1 MLYHVSRT
9 CTFTTDEF
17 KTESKSIEQF
27 RELDAYV
34 LLGNPGA
41 GKTSLFKQEAKTS
54 GGIYLT
60 ARDFLTFNRL
70 DEWREK
76 LLFIDGLDETRA
88 GKDDG
93 RTPLDAIRGKLE
105 LLGRPRFRLSCREAD
120 WLGSNDR
127 NALDASAPSG
137 KIAVLH
143 LDALST
149 DDIKLILAQD
159 TRVENA
165 DNFIQKAT
173 QLGLEGLLNNP
184 QTLDMLIEAVQ
195 EKGSWPETKLETYQL
210 ACRKLALEP
219 NSEHSAPYARQSNT
233 TEQILDAAGF
243 LYAIQ
248 LLANASVFS
257 LDNDTSE
264 GKICLN
270 TLQIPTGLS
279 CNQAVKSRL
288 FKAVN
293 ENQFEPIHRSVA
305 EFLGARYLANRMK
318 AGLPLGRILAL
329 MTGFDGGV
337 VAALRGLMAWLSAHS
352 TEARDHLI
360 EIDSLGVVLYG
371 DAQLFSTDAKKHLL
385 SALQHEAEK
394 SGYLRYDYWAT
405 HSFAALTTKDMAEQL
420 LILLKSPLH
429 SKPEQII
436 LNCIMDGLSS
446 SESIPEL
453 KDALIA
459 IVCDNTYRE
468 GVRVGALEAFMHQYP
483 NDIDNLLTFAKDLKT
498 NRIKDESNR
507 LLGLLLPKLYSN
519 KIKASEV
526 FEYLKYPSD
535 PQTISNYD
543 MFWKHELVKLVE
555 DQDIPILLD
564 ELVSRGAD
572 FLQLTPVSDL
582 FEMAGQLL
590 VRGLKVSGATVA
602 NERLYDWLSLGLDKY
617 SHSHLEDELPNEIRA
632 WIESEPERYL
642 SILAIGLSRIT
653 DPEKVGY
660 GIYEAYARLY
670 NATVPENIGHW
681 WLERSLAANDCKFK
695 NEYFIRAFW
704 TLSSDRGNLGLSLE
718 FFEKWIEKHSE
729 FHDIYEEVRVSKIE
743 DWRHEHAQSSKE
755 WALKHKQ
762 EKLSRLAQFREHISA
777 MQDGSA
783 YPQLFSHIAYAYFGH
798 YSGIGGKSCPERLSD
813 FLGNEEGLV
822 NAARNGLRKIIYR
835 TDLPQTSEIFALAS
849 KNREHYIRLPFLT
862 CLAEL
867 YNENP
872 AILDTLSDDLA
883 SKALAFWYTY
893 GAGNELAWVKPLSFS
908 RAALAGQVIIEY
920 VSAMLAAKVQHIY
933 GLYQL
938 AHDPKYH
945 EIARL
950 AAIPL
955 LKIYPI
961 RGIKQQ
967 TSSLEYILK
976 AAIEY
981 SDKLELLKLVT
992 EKLVLK
998 SMDIAQRVYWLATG
1012 LILAPAQYESEVS
1025 AYVSANVT
1033 RINYLSAFL
1042 YDGWRS
1048 DRLGYPSLPT
1058 TIGLIVELL
1067 APRCT
1072 PHWPRGGGF
1081 VTRAMN
1087 EGDYVRALI
1096 GRLGENPDEE
1106 STKIIASLLLLPQ
1119 LSTWHGYLQS
1129 AQQTQQISRREAL
1142 FQHPS
1147 ADEIAQTLN
1156 NLKPANVADLS
1167 ALTLDYLN
1175 TLSREIRTSNTDS
1188 YKQFWNVDGYNKTIK
1203 PRNENSCRDILVD
1216 RAKPFFQQLDIEVL
1230 PESHEAN
1237 DKEADICLS
1246 FHSNGKS
1253 FHLPVEVKLDHSKDL
1268 WSAIHKQLIPLYT
1281 LDPETQARGVFLV
1294 FWFNS
1299 TYMPAPP
1306 SGKKPQSAAGLR
1318 AMLIE
1323 SLTPEEQLLINIFV
1337 LDVTSQTT

>member
-1 MLYHVSRT
+1 MLYQVPRT

-17 KTESKSIEQF
+17 KAESKPIEQF

-54 GGIYLT
+54 GGLYLT

-70 DEWREK
+70 EEWREK

-88 GKDDG
+88 GKEDG

-105 LLGRPRFRLSCREAD
+105 QLGRPRFRLSCREAD
-120 WLGSNDR
+120 WLGGNDR

-149 DDIKLILAQD
+149 DDIKSILEID

-165 DNFIQKAT
+165 DKFIQKAT

-195 EKGSWPETKLETYQL
+195 EQGSWPETKLETYQL

-219 NSEHSAPYARQSNT
+219 NSEHEMSRTNQSNMI
-233 TEQILDAAGF
+233 EPILDAAGF

-248 LLANASVFS
+248 LLANTSVFS

-264 GKICLN
+264 GKVCLN
-270 TLQIPTGLS
+270 TLQTPAGLA
-279 CNQAVKSRL
+279 CHQAIKSRL
-288 FKAVN
+288 FKAAN
-293 ENQFEPIHRSVA
+293 EKQFEPIHRSVA

-360 EIDSLGVVLYG
+360 EIDPLGVALYG
-371 DAQLFSTDAKKHLL
+371 DAQLFSTDAKKRLL
-385 SALQHEAEK
+385 HALRHGAEK

-405 HSFAALTTKDMAEQL
+405 HPFAALTTKDMVDQL
-420 LILLKSPLH
+420 LALFKSPLRE
-429 SKPEQII
+429 KPEQII
-436 LNCIMDGLSS
+436 LNLLMDGLYS
-446 SESIPEL
+446 SESMPEL

-459 IVCDNTYRE
+459 IVCDNTYWE

-483 NDIDNLLTFAKDLKT
+483 NNIDNLLTFAKDLKT
-498 NRIKDESNR
+498 NKIKDESNR

-543 MFWKHELVKLVE
+543 MFWKHEFVKLVE

-572 FLQLTPVSDL
+572 FLRLTPVSDL

-590 VRGLKVSGATVA
+590 VRGLKVFGATVA
-602 NERLYDWLSLGLDKY
+602 NERLYDWLSLGLDKH

-681 WLERSLAANDCKFK
+681 WLEQALVANDRKFK

-718 FFEKWIEKHSE
+718 FFEKWVEENSE
-729 FHDIYEEVRVSKIE
+729 FHDIYEEVCICPNE
-743 DWRHEHAQSSKE
+743 DWRHEHAQSEKKWAAQRKE
-755 WALKHKQ
+755 EETTRYKYFRDQ
-762 EKLSRLAQFREHISA
+762 LSSIE
-777 MQDGSA
+777 DGSA
-783 YPQLFSHIAYAYFGH
+783 YPQVFHNLAGAYFDH
-798 YSGIGGKSCPERLSD
+798 FSGTKGNTGLERLAD
-813 FLGNEEGLV
+813 FLLKDESLIS
-822 NAARNGLRKIIYR
+822 AARRGLRKIIYR

-849 KNREHYIRLPFLT
+849 ENREHYIRLPFLT
-862 CLAEL
+862 CLTEL

-883 SKALAFWYTY
+883 KRALAFWYTY
-893 GAGNELAWVKPLSFS
+893 GAGNELTWVKPLSLT
-908 RAALAGQVIIEY
+908 RVPLAAQVIIEY

-933 GLYQL
+933 GVYQL
-938 AHDPKYH
+938 AHDTEYQ

-967 TSSLEYILK
+967 ISSLGYLLK
-976 AAIEY
+976 AAIGY

-992 EKLVLK
+992 EKLALK

-1012 LILAPAQYESEVS
+1012 LVLAPVQYESVVRK
-1025 AYVSANVT
+1025 YVGGNVT
-1033 RINYLSAFL
+1033 RINHLSAFL
-1042 YDGWRS
+1042 YSGWRS
-1048 DRLGYPSLPT
+1048 DQVNYPLLPT

-1072 PHWPRGGGF
+1072 PHWPRGGGT

-1106 STKIIASLLLLPQ
+1106 STKIIASLLSLPQ
-1119 LSTWHGYLQS
+1119 LSTWHEHLQS

-1147 ADEIAQTLN
+1147 ADAVAQTLN
-1156 NLKPANVADLS
+1156 NLKPASVADLS

-1188 YKQFWNVDGYNKTIK
+1188 YKHFWNVEGYNKPIS

-1253 FHLPVEVKLDHSKDL
+1253 FHLPIEVKLDHSKDL

-1281 LDPETQARGVFLV
+1281 LDPETQGRGIFLV
-1294 FWFNS
+1294 FWFNNK
-1299 TYMPAPP
+1299 YMPAPP